1 MQALGR
7 FKLHILALLVVV
19 AADAIGIQKF
29 GIVVLLPLLYA
40 MVFGA
45 ILSIPRLKILS
56 MAEQERAAHFMP
68 IAMLF
73 LVAYLGFVFVNNLV
87 TTVIYTL
94 SLTLSLFGDLPISMI
109 LGLPMA
115 LLLKMGREAIGADCD
130 GLPSGLLGVGYRTE
144 SG

>member
-73 LVAYLGFVFVNNLV
+73 LVAYLGLGIGPNLV
-87 TTVIYTL
+87 K
-94 SLTLSLFGDLPISMI
+94 LFD
-109 LGLPMA
+109 
-115 LLLKMGREAIGADCD
+115 
-130 GLPSGLLGVGYRTE
+130 SGLALIMQ
-144 SG
+144 